1 MKEGI
6 SVAVPPPPPSATRFF
21 KQSTIRPRPLQKRI
35 LEYLS
40 QGGRPSINAIST
52 DLDVW
57 RFSVQRPLQTM
68 KRDGFVKDQWIRFA
82 PTVAPKL
89 KAHIFSITSE
99 GRKQVKTMQSNENSI
114 EQYPLGHRILLYI
127 SHGGLMTIGPIAKIT
142 GKPKG
147 QVRRV
152 MESLHNKGL
161 VNCLISKTQTSF
173 GWDTITHLWK
183 ITERGR
189 QVLDAD
195 PEAYLRI
202 VRSHKQRTGRS
213 SNQVAKRR

>member
-82 PTVAPKL
+82 PTVVPKL
-89 KAHIFSITSE
+89 KAHVFSITNE
-99 GRKQVKTMQSNENSI
+99 GRKQLETMQSNESSM

-127 SHGGLMTIGPIAKIT
+127 SHGNPVTIGPIAKMT

-147 QVRRV
+147 QVKRV
-152 MESLHNKGL
+152 MESLQNKGL
-161 VNCLISKTQTSF
+161 AVCLISSTCTAL
-173 GWDTITHLWK
+173 GYDAITHLWK

-202 VRSHKQRTGRS
+202 VRSS
-213 SNQVAKRR
+213 KRRPRISRMT